1 MVRTPAAKKAWKDRH
16 YQGIQTPDNLY
27 SASMRPISPNQP
39 LSAVLVEAF
48 DAERGTGQGDVTS
61 PLCWTALFD
70 ILLRMLDAADRDP
83 FMCRGANGRLYRAGE
98 TAFADDMESTTAT
111 NTAMQ
116 IKAEVVSAFCL
127 IFELS
132 ISPAKLRRYFQD
144 WSRNVTASEL
154 VDMIVYTSGW
164 QPYSVK
170 IKVEGIT
177 PYLRGQYP
185 ITPKDAKEM
194 LNDMLDTA
202 RRHCQ
207 GILHTSGS
215 PTSKLMAVTIST
227 HKKIQYIAKIFSYS
241 LSQYRQLD
249 KIFATYYR
257 RITMNMT
264 GYPTALMHISTD
276 RGGLGIPRLSDLIQ
290 QDRLGAIWQGL
301 EHTDKNLMA
310 IQGLLESALRRGG
323 TNTGTYGVQIQPD
336 YKDGEMQWIR
346 SVAEWLRE
354 DGLYLTKAQL
364 QGCTLDSTI
373 TGSTGIRHRDN
384 EELQKLGITT
394 LADIY
399 HIEDKDTPAATW
411 KLPRHL
417 KLDYILDGL
426 PSPET
431 ITTNYSM
438 KAGQYWEI
446 TSGNTEIRKGTI

>member
-1 MVRTPAAKKAWKDRH
+1 
-16 YQGIQTPDNLY
+16 
-27 SASMRPISPNQP
+27 MRPISQNQL

-98 TAFADDMESTTAT
+98 TAFVDDMESTTAT
-111 NTAMQ
+111 NMAMQ

-154 VDMIVYTSGW
+154 VDMVVYTSGW

-170 IKVEGIT
+170 IEVEGIT
-177 PYLRGQYP
+177 PYLGGQYP

-207 GILHTSGS
+207 E
-215 PTSKLMAVTIST
+215 
-227 HKKIQYIAKIFSYS
+227 
-241 LSQYRQLD
+241 R
-249 KIFATYYR
+249 
-257 RITMNMT
+257 
-264 GYPTALMHISTD
+264 
-276 RGGLGIPRLSDLIQ
+276 
-290 QDRLGAIWQGL
+290 
-301 EHTDKNLMA
+301 
-310 IQGLLESALRRGG
+310 ALRQGG
-323 TNTGTYGVQIQPD
+323 NNTGKYGVQIQPD
-336 YKDGEMQWIR
+336 YKDGETQWIR

-354 DGLYLTKAQL
+354 DGLYLTKAQQ
-364 QGCTLDSTI
+364 QGLTLDSMV
-373 TGSTGIRHRDN
+373 TGSAGIRHRDN

-399 HIEDKDTPAATW
+399 NIEDKDTQEATW
-411 KLPRHL
+411 KLHRHP
-417 KLDYILDGL
+417 KLDYILGGL

-431 ITTNYSM
+431 INTNYSL
-438 KAGQYWEI
+438 KTGQYWEI
-446 TSGNTEIRKGTI
+446 TTGNTEIRKGTIIEIKGWDILDNSLTVGHWIQYAGEIWLRNGHKEDIRQIGTATPAIRGTNTAGDTEECYIHAGDTSPIR